1 LKIIEEVRE
10 MASELRHA
18 DLNLTSEE
26 MEKIIK
32 KFDAAIPEF
41 SDRAHRVN
49 MSMREASLSLDR
61 LEKMIRENGFMDD
74 EILDYI
80 IIQHR
85 LFFKIVDKI
94 IDTDAIN
101 RELEKKEKNNEE
113 NKEEKDEDYKIVNED
128 KVEKK
133 TIIIINVE
141 GGDQ

>member
-1 LKIIEEVRE
+1 
-10 MASELRHA
+10 MTSELRCE

-49 MSMREASLSLDR
+49 MSMREAALSLDR
-61 LEKMIRENGFMDD
+61 LERIIRENGFMDD

-85 LFFKIVDKI
+85 LFFKIIDKV
-94 IDTDAIN
+94 IDTDAVN
-101 RELEKKEKNNEE
+101 RELE
-113 NKEEKDEDYKIVNED
+113 NKEEKDEDYKIVNDD

-141 GGDQ
+141 GRDQ